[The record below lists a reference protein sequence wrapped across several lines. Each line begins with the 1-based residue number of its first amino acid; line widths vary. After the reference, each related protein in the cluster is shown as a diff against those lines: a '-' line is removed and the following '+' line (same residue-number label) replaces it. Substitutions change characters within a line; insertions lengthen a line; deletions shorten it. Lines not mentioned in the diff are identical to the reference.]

1 MTQVR
6 RVRGVAA
13 VLATLAAATLAT
25 TAQDNA
31 HAATGDGSGTGK
43 HPTTKL
49 RVHVTGCDA
58 CSLQLQHAV
67 NGKAHVWTSSRQRI
81 GADHVAA
88 FTVRTSRTHGLSFVI
103 RAPWEGNTGAVSNI
117 VTRYSGQSIDHHV
130 TRFEARRGR
139 RAEGCWAG
147 TTSPVMRLDFHV
159 ARVAGKTLDG
169 QPTHLPLAY
178 ATHVM
183 SSWKPMV
190 KTFKG
195 TIGNQDAFYCTKPP
209 TTKVTLTAA
218 GCSGCEVQL
227 MNGATRF
234 ENVWTADPRTVR
246 SGSVSFRVPRPMTKG
261 LTGTVVAPWEG
272 ATGYTT
278 VIAFRYAGHHV
289 GDPVDFADARAQHR
303 GSPCWGGTSS
313 KDVTIGLTTRQVTVP
328 GTTGPAAGTIA
339 YADVTQSWSKP
350 MMHAG
355 KGVLG
360 SQEIIACRR

>member
-130 TRFEARRGR
+130 TRFEPHHRGR
-139 RAEGCWAG
+139 R
-147 TTSPVMRLDFHV
+147 
-159 ARVAGKTLDG
+159 
-169 QPTHLPLAY
+169 
-178 ATHVM
+178 
-183 SSWKPMV
+183 
-190 KTFKG
+190 
-195 TIGNQDAFYCTKPP
+195 
-209 TTKVTLTAA
+209 
-218 GCSGCEVQL
+218 
-227 MNGATRF
+227 TR
-234 ENVWTADPRTVR
+234 
-246 SGSVSFRVPRPMTKG
+246 
-261 LTGTVVAPWEG
+261 
-272 ATGYTT
+272 
-278 VIAFRYAGHHV
+278 
-289 GDPVDFADARAQHR
+289 
-303 GSPCWGGTSS
+303 
-313 KDVTIGLTTRQVTVP
+313 
-328 GTTGPAAGTIA
+328 
-339 YADVTQSWSKP
+339 
-350 MMHAG
+350 
-355 KGVLG
+355 
-360 SQEIIACRR
+360 